1 VPCSITSLLSV
12 ISHTPRL
19 LNQSQVRSLRMDA
32 LSDSE
37 ARLLLCLGNDKVNP
51 IWEAGLESQRG
62 WKKPTGDDSRKAKD
76 DWIKSKYQWKGF
88 LEVDSSDDRGHD
100 ERTEQVSRELYEA
113 ASIGNLMGVA
123 EALAHGGSVDWK
135 NPQEGGKTALHVC
148 AVSMPYGDDDS
159 QWGEEKWLGLECAEL
174 LLQNGAKMKALDDN
188 HQSPL
193 DCAVIGG
200 AEREMIEFLSARTQ

>member
-1 VPCSITSLLSV
+1 
-12 ISHTPRL
+12 
-19 LNQSQVRSLRMDA
+19 MDA

-37 ARLLLCLGNDKVNP
+37 AKLLLSLGNDRVNP
-51 IWEAGLESQRG
+51 IWEAGLENQRG
-62 WKKPTGDDSRKAKD
+62 WTKPTGDDSRKAKE

-88 LEVDSSDDRGHD
+88 LEVDSSDGRGHD
-100 ERTEQVSRELYEA
+100 ERLEQVNRDLYDA
-113 ASIGNLMGVA
+113 ACKGNLMGVA

-135 NPQEGGKTALHVC
+135 NPAEGGKTALHAC
-148 AVSMPYGDDDS
+148 AVSKPPSDDDS
-159 QWGEEKWLGLECAEL
+159 QTGDEWLGIACAEL

-188 HQSPL
+188 HQGPL